1 MSNKRYT
8 SVFATFDP
16 YPSYKGSAIHIDK
29 VTEVLSEK
37 FPSTLLLSLKRHM
50 AKELPQAVHHLE
62 SPVEESNY
70 LKRALAFSSWIDGL
84 LDQQYNLQVGHFR
97 DIWSGMPIL
106 EREHITSIF
115 EVNGLPS
122 IELVN
127 RYPYIGHDTLGK
139 IRKLEDECLERSRL
153 IICPSETIK
162 KHLISRKVW
171 ADKIR
176 VIPNGADAPVIEAK
190 PVGLPEKY
198 IVYFGALQPWQG
210 VDTLLKAMKYLG
222 DKPDLKLVICSS
234 HKPRFSRPFQKLAE
248 KLDVS
253 ERIVWKY
260 QLEKHELHQ
269 IIGHALCT
277 VAPLTE
283 CSRNLEQGCSP
294 LKVFES
300 MACKTP
306 VVASDLPVIREIL
319 EPDEEAKFFR
329 PERPADLARCIRLL
343 MDYPE
348 QRAEMVQKA
357 YLKFERNYTWD
368 RINKKL
374 SDTYSNIFN
383 LVC

>member
-1 MSNKRYT
+1 MINTRYR

-29 VTEVLSEK
+29 VTEVLSKK
-37 FPSTLLLSLKRHM
+37 FPSTLLLSLGRHM
-50 AKELPQAVHHLE
+50 SKKLPEAIHHLE

-70 LKRALAFSSWIDGL
+70 LKRALAFSSWIDGIL
-84 LDQQYNLQVGHFR
+84 QQQHNLQIGHFR
-97 DIWSGMPIL
+97 DIWSGLPIL
-106 EREHITSIF
+106 ARQHITSIF

-127 RYPYIGHDTLGK
+127 RYPHLGQDTLSK
-139 IRKLEDECLERSRL
+139 IRKLEDECLEKSQL

-162 KHLISRKVW
+162 RHLVSRNVW
-171 ADKIR
+171 ADKIH
-176 VIPNGADAPVIEAK
+176 VIPNGADVPAKRAK
-190 PVGLPEKY
+190 PEGLPEQY

-222 DKPDLKLVICSS
+222 DKPGLKLIICSS
-234 HKPRFSRPFQKLAE
+234 HKPKFSRPFQKFAE
-248 KLDVS
+248 KLEVS
-253 ERIVWKY
+253 ERVMWKY
-260 QLEKHELHQ
+260 QLDKDELHQ
-269 IIGHALCT
+269 IIQHALCSI
-277 VAPLTE
+277 APLTE

-306 VVASDLPVIREIL
+306 VIASDLPVIREIL
-319 EPDEEAKFFR
+319 EPDVEGKFFR

-343 MDYPE
+343 VDYPE
-348 QRAEMVQKA
+348 LRRDMAENA
-357 YLKFERNYTWD
+357 YMKYEKNYTWNK
-368 RINKKL
+368 INQKL
-374 SDTYSNIFN
+374 SHTYDNIFN